1 MKETHARLHSNDKL
15 KPKMDFFEPHYFF
28 IIHIQMNLPD
38 KCFPI
43 FHFKEQSSFP
53 GLYSLME

>member
-28 IIHIQMNLPD
+28 IIHIISVKIKTNLQKND
-38 KCFPI
+38 
-43 FHFKEQSSFP
+43 HF
-53 GLYSLME
+53 LIY

>member
-28 IIHIQMNLPD
+28 I
-38 KCFPI
+38 K
-43 FHFKEQSSFP
+43 
-53 GLYSLME
+53 

>member
-28 IIHIQMNLPD
+28 IIHI
-38 KCFPI
+38 KTFI
-43 FHFKEQSSFP
+43 FQT
-53 GLYSLME
+53 LLI

>member
-28 IIHIQMNLPD
+28 II
-38 KCFPI
+38 PI
-43 FHFKEQSSFP
+43 
-53 GLYSLME
+53 